1 MFAVPNLFKFLM
13 GVVFLYTANSVLAN
27 NTGYQ
32 IPNYCSVRT
41 LNEFGDLGGD
51 SLSYIQSITNIFH
64 SPMPNSMKNFSTA
77 NNSSCL
83 KTPSGATTVSMR
95 SKKLHRNEII
105 QQLKT
110 QITELQREL
119 LRLEGD
125 EDIIGAKVV
134 YNEKFLNRLKSEPAY
149 PLPECGYFIIE
160 QARLQDDGRVMVRL
174 NIGNKNTCLDGTHI
188 CLGNLKLYNPNNQ

>member
-1 MFAVPNLFKFLM
+1 MPK
-13 GVVFLYTANSVLAN
+13 N
-27 NTGYQ
+27 NE
-32 IPNYCSVRT
+32 I
-41 LNEFGDLGGD
+41 
-51 SLSYIQSITNIFH
+51 
-64 SPMPNSMKNFSTA
+64 FSTA

-105 QQLKT
+105 QQLKI

-119 LRLEGD
+119 LRLEGN

-134 YNEKFLNRLKSEPAY
+134 YNEKYLKRTKNNPCYS
-149 PLPECGYFIIE
+149 LPECGYFIIE

-188 CLGNLKLYNPNNQ
+188 CLGNLKMYNPENQ